1 MVETEK
7 RTNSHYTK
15 EQNLA
20 AYGGEFESY
29 LISALNDSLIKKSK
43 YQLIELAI
51 RVLNVNCIQYRLN

>member
-43 YQLIELAI
+43 CHAPWNKHLGA
-51 RVLNVNCIQYRLN
+51 